1 MFIPSL
7 HDNTLLEDI
16 INPCQSN
23 SRLCFWC
30 IVRRR
35 FEPPSSSFY
44 RHTLNMAKVHL
55 LAFFPNAS
63 LLTTI
68 FLTISPPVKYG
79 ISAKMNLWRWVI
91 CSCLE
96 NYKTTLCFFVRNR
109 FVSNTRLNEISDIRR
124 SLKKNDINERFAK

>member
-16 INPCQSN
+16 INSCQSN

-55 LAFFPNAS
+55 LAFFPTPHFWQQFFDDITPSQIRDKRKNE
-63 LLTTI
+63 
-68 FLTISPPVKYG
+68 FVKVSYLFMFRRLQNN
-79 ISAKMNLWRWVI
+79 IMLFCKKQI
-91 CSCLE
+91 CKQYQAGWNIWYQKE
-96 NYKTTLCFFVRNR
+96 FK
-109 FVSNTRLNEISDIRR
+109 E
-124 SLKKNDINERFAK
+124 KWH